1 MTTHQQTRNSTA
13 MPQGKKVEVVYLFI
27 SKKGMQFIAQL

>member
-13 MPQGKKVEVVYLFI
+13 MPQGKKIEVVFLFI
-27 SKKGMQFIAQL
+27 SKKRLQFIAQL